1 MRDILFRGK
10 RKDNGEW
17 VEGGLFVA
25 VSIDEDGHRV
35 EDCFI
40 QTNPLMYGGTELT
53 TNSYEVI
60 SETVG
65 QYTGLT
71 DKNGVKVFEGDILK
85 QKTTEEFK
93 KYNFFEWEQ
102 YGIVRF
108 GYYDWKEG
116 CHGHATMCW
125 YIEHLKNKPIN
136 PDNYCLGHIN
146 AGLNQNYLIDECHP
160 FEVIGNIHDN
170 PELLGGDNT

>member
-10 RKDNGEW
+10 RIDNGEW
-17 VEGGLFVA
+17 VYGWYSL
-25 VSIDEDGHRV
+25 DENGETNIILSDDG
-35 EDCFI
+35 
-40 QTNPLMYGGTELT
+40 TYAG
-53 TNSYEVI
+53 YWAEVDPD
-60 SETVG
+60 TVG

-108 GYYDWKEG
+108 GYYDWNEG

-146 AGLNQNYLIDECHP
+146 AGLNQNYLIDECYP

-170 PELLGGDNT
+170 LKGEEQCLKHKEI